1 MNFKEAAKILGEALS
16 AEPAVISFNAA
27 KAAFDTDAELT
38 GMMAEYRTARTL
50 LGEMYARPEEG
61 EEAAR
66 SADAL
71 NARVMELTEAIRGNA
86 IYRALEEAEAAVN
99 ALMAEVN
106 ADISRYAFGEEPL
119 SGCTHDCSSCG
130 GCH

>member
-1 MNFKEAAKILGEALS
+1 MNYKEATKQLGEALS
-16 AEPAVISFNAA
+16 AEPAVIAFNAA

-50 LGEMYARPEEG
+50 LGEMYANANLTEE
-61 EEAAR
+61 ESR

-71 NARVMELTEAIRGNA
+71 NERVAALTEAIRANP
-86 IYRALEEAEAAVN
+86 IYRALEEAQEAVN
-99 ALMAEVN
+99 LLMADVN
-106 ADISRYAFGEEPL
+106 ADISRYAFGETP
-119 SGCTHDCSSCG
+119 SGGCTHDCSSCS

>member
-1 MNFKEAAKILGEALS
+1 MNYKEASKLLGETLS

-27 KAAFDTDAELT
+27 KAAFDTDPELT

-50 LGEMYARPEEG
+50 LGEMYANPAPTEE
-61 EEAAR
+61 ESR

-71 NARVMELTEAIRGNA
+71 NTRLTELTEAIRSNA
-86 IYRALEEAEAAVN
+86 IYRALEEAQEAVN
-99 ALMAEVN
+99 SLMAEVN
-106 ADISRYAFGEEPL
+106 AEISRYAFGETPS
-119 SGCTHDCSSCG
+119 SGCTHDCSTCG

>member
-1 MNFKEAAKILGEALS
+1 MNYKEAAKILGEALS

-38 GMMAEYRTARTL
+38 SMMAEYRTARTL
-50 LGEMYARPEEG
+50 LGEMYARPSLSEEEG
-61 EEAAR
+61 R

-71 NARVMELTEAIRGNA
+71 NERVAALTEEIRSNPV
-86 IYRALEEAEAAVN
+86 YCALEEAQAAVN
-99 ALMAEVN
+99 ALMEEVN
-106 ADISRYAFGEEPL
+106 ADLSRYTFGETP
-119 SGCTHDCSSCG
+119 SGGCTHDCSTCG

>member
-1 MNFKEAAKILGEALS
+1 MNFKEAAKMLGEALS

-27 KAAFDTDAELT
+27 KAAFDSDAELS

-50 LGEMYARPEEG
+50 LGELYARPEEG
-61 EEAAR
+61 EEASR

-71 NARVMELTEAIRGNA
+71 NTRVLELTEAIRSNA
-86 IYRALEEAEAAVN
+86 VYRALEEAQEAVN

-106 ADISRYAFGEEPL
+106 ADISRYAFGEEPA